1 MQCTKPS
8 GSSHFIG
15 WLDKPRQDLDA
26 LMKDMPMSQLTL
38 QHLLQLPLT
47 PRSAGRRPSTMT
59 PLTGQLL
66 SPAKS
71 TPSRSP
77 HNQQA
82 RIAEIRTHTSES
94 PGRATLSTPTDSID
108 DIYEPESENYHND
121 AVATS
126 TGANFLSTSSQTWG
140 ISTSEA
146 AAILTSAAMAAPSAN
161 INDSLDNGSEIT
173 PFSATAV
180 SSSSGPA
187 AVPSANTV
195 TVPLP
200 TSSDGARNHVNIL
213 EW

>member
-47 PRSAGRRPSTMT
+47 PRSASRHPSTVTPTVT
-59 PLTGQLL
+59 PLIGQLL
-66 SPAKS
+66 SPAKP

-77 HNQQA
+77 HNQQV
-82 RIAEIRTHTSES
+82 RIAEIQTHTSES
-94 PGRATLSTPTDSID
+94 PGRAMLSTPTYSIN

-126 TGANFLSTSSQTWG
+126 TGANSLFSG
-140 ISTSEA
+140 IGYRQFVDF
-146 AAILTSAAMAAPSAN
+146 IPDLGYQY
-161 INDSLDNGSEIT
+161 I
-173 PFSATAV
+173 
-180 SSSSGPA
+180 
-187 AVPSANTV
+187 
-195 TVPLP
+195 
-200 TSSDGARNHVNIL
+200 
-213 EW
+213 